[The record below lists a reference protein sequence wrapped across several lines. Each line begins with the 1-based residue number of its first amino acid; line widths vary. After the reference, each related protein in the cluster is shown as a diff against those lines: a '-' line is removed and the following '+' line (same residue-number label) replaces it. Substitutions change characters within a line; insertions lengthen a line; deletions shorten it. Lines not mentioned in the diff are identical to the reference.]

1 LLFTEAV
8 LYQHAEA
15 TVNMVHKVMADH
27 FKQAPHRSGGAGK
40 GCHLVA
46 CDDEGE
52 EEELT
57 GAVDCNVNVIQQ
69 DSDDDSSEFTLE

>member
-1 LLFTEAV
+1 
-8 LYQHAEA
+8 
-15 TVNMVHKVMADH
+15 MVHKVMADH
-27 FKQAPHRSGGAGK
+27 FKQAPHRSGGADK
-40 GCHLVA
+40 GCHLVT

-57 GAVDCNVNVIQQ
+57 EAVDCNVIQQ